1 MGFEFHFVLFNIN
14 FSLSHCGKAQYKIYS
29 LAVVTLS

>member
-14 FSLSHCGKAQYKIYS
+14 FSLSHSGKTQCKMYS